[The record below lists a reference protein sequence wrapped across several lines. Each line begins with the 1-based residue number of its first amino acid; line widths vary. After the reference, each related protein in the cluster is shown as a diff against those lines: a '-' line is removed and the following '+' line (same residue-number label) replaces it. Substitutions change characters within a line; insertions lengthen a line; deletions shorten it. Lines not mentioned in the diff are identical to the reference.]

1 MYPMERTQEKRV
13 SSHWVYYINRIP
25 LKTSAKTSPSSV
37 HLLPYQQICLS
48 IFTFQCLPKSYIF
61 FCQNPT
67 KNIDIYTIYTQ
78 QKNAY
83 WRHTSGGK
91 FLKALP
97 GSFKNFPLTQRTKFA
112 KNTQLLVV
120 YPKTTIIYSITNSPA
135 SLQFYI
141 KYGAER
147 NVVVAAVAWSREV
160 VAKVS
165 WIVRTIVAVTAG
177 P

>member
-1 MYPMERTQEKRV
+1 MYPMQRTQEKRV

-83 WRHTSGGK
+83 WRHASGQII
-91 FLKALP
+91 FLVTAQENNLP
-97 GSFKNFPLTQRTKFA
+97 SLSFEVAF
-112 KNTQLLVV
+112 
-120 YPKTTIIYSITNSPA
+120 PKTTSGYLITVSPA
-135 SLQFYI
+135 FLTVI
-141 KYGAER
+141 H
-147 NVVVAAVAWSREV
+147 
-160 VAKVS
+160 KV
-165 WIVRTIVAVTAG
+165 WDGKKCRRCC
-177 P
+177 